1 MNDVVISVIVP
12 VGRKHGD
19 LNAIHREFSAVFRK
33 LGKPYEFIFVVDGG
47 LNGTFESLKRLKSEG
62 ESGEA
67 GRLRLVKLSKPFGES
82 TALLVGFEKARGEY
96 IFTLAPYFQADPEG
110 VIRLWEELGNGY
122 DLVVTRRDPRIDS
135 RLNRIQSCVFH
146 WLVSK
151 ATSMRFHDIN
161 CGLKAMRRSVV
172 NEVNLYGSFHRFI
185 PILAQTHGFRVK
197 EIPVPQ
203 RKENTQIRIF
213 GLGRYLRY
221 FLDILTVLF
230 ITRFTMMPLRF
241 FGGIAAALV
250 LGGGAITGYLGVY
263 RILGYGGIA
272 NRPLLLLGVLLVAV
286 GIQIFS
292 LGLIGELIVFIHAR
306 QIKQYHIAEILE

>member
-12 VGRKHGD
+12 VGGKHGD
-19 LNAIHREFSAVFRK
+19 LHAIHREFSAVFRK

-47 LNGTFESLKRLKSEG
+47 LDDTFESLKRLKSEEDG
-62 ESGEA
+62 E
-67 GRLRLVKLSKPFGES
+67 RLRLVKLSKSFGES

-96 IFTLAPYFQADPEG
+96 IFTVASYFQADPEG
-110 VIRLWEELGNGY
+110 VIKLWEELEKGY
-122 DLVVTRRDPRIDS
+122 DLVVTRREPRIDS
-135 RLNRIQSCVFH
+135 RLNRIQSRVFH

-161 CGLKAMRRSVV
+161 CGLKAMRRSVI
-172 NEVNLYGSFHRFI
+172 NEMNLYGSFHRFI

-197 EIPVPQ
+197 EVPVPQ
-203 RKENTQIRIF
+203 RKENARIRLF

-221 FLDILTVLF
+221 FLDILTVFF

-250 LGGGAITGYLGVY
+250 LAGGAITGYLGVY

-306 QIKQYHIAEILE
+306 QIKQYRIAEILE